1 MADDYDDMY
10 VSESDHE
17 RHLTRGTFLGRA
29 LKGSAAVLGAPAALE
44 LLAACGA
51 TSSSTSKVA
60 APAAAN
66 TLASATKSVFSTLY
80 PPVNGAQPAA
90 GKTLQVG
97 QNLAMTGS
105 GAFYGQVMSRGAAV
119 ASAQIKAF
127 GGPDLNM
134 NINDHKGLTSASV
147 VGVQRLISVD
157 GIHTLETSYG
167 APSEALIPML
177 QRSQVLTFN
186 GGGASPGQ
194 IGKNFVWQTRMLL
207 GWDSMPGAL
216 AWLHATYPTLKNV
229 AVIGTLEN
237 GVEAYRKKL
246 PVQWPKLVPG
256 AKVVDTEVHNVGE
269 TNFAPFIDRI
279 LAAKPDWVYT
289 FSFGNDLGYQ
299 VKQFRNAGYHGLILG
314 NEFTSDAYRIAGPA
328 MDNGYFFAYDYFDTN
343 NPNPLTQQFVA
354 AHKQAYGILPEFYG
368 ANYYEITLLIWELVR
383 RVQSKGGNPN
393 SGADLQTAL
402 ENNPTFPSVYGGGA
416 GKVGSITF
424 DLTLSPVSGHTVSKP
439 MGVYQE
445 TNGVA
450 QLLQF
455 IQRIPFS
462 ADPTTALVG
471 APKMKPR
478 WQLPAA

>member
-1 MADDYDDMY
+1 MVDDYDDLY
-10 VSESDHE
+10 AGETDHE
-17 RHLTRGTFLGRA
+17 RALTRASFFGRA
-29 LKGSAAVLGAPAALE
+29 LKGGATLVAAPALLE
-44 LLAACGA
+44 LVAACGSA
-51 TSSSTSKVA
+51 SSSSTSVA
-60 APAAAN
+60 APASGG
-66 TLASATKSVFSTLY
+66 TLASATKTVFTTLY

-90 GKTLQVG
+90 GKTFQVG

-105 GAFYGQVMSRGAAV
+105 GAFYGQVMSRGAAL

-127 GGPDLNM
+127 GGPNFHM

-147 VGVQRLISVD
+147 LGVQRLITVD
-157 GIHTLETSYG
+157 SIHMLETSYA
-167 APSEALIPML
+167 APTEALIPGL
-177 QRSQVLTFN
+177 QRNQVLTFN

-194 IGKNFVWQTRMLL
+194 IGKDFVWQTRMLL

-216 AWLHATYPTLKNV
+216 AWLHATFPTLKNV

-299 VKQFRNAGYHGLILG
+299 IKQFRNAGYKGLILG
-314 NEFTSDAYRIAGPA
+314 NEFTIDAYRIAGKD
-328 MDNGYFFAYDYFDTN
+328 MDNGYFFAYDYFDPN
-343 NPNPLTQQFVA
+343 NANPLTQQFVA
-354 AHKQAYGILPEFYG
+354 AHKKAYGVAPEFYG
-368 ANYYEITLLIWELVR
+368 ANYYEITLLLWELVR
-383 RVQSKGGNPN
+383 RVQAKGGNPN
-393 SGADLQTAL
+393 SGAELQAAL
-402 ENNPTFPSVYGGGA
+402 EANPKFPSVYGGGA
-416 GKVGSITF
+416 GNVGTITF
-424 DLTLSPVSGHTVSKP
+424 DLTKSPISGHTVSKP

-455 IQRIPFS
+455 VQRIEFN
-462 ADPTTALVG
+462 ANPTTALVG
-471 APKMKPR
+471 PPKMKPT
-478 WQLPAA
+478 WQLPTA